1 MTRMNEAGFSGIFA
15 QSQRSERTNC
25 EKNRNRGILY
35 EDVVP
40 LTNILMD
47 YLDDAHGSEDLISGG
62 GKTTI
67 RNLGAEEVVPFL
79 KQNLRWRI
87 TDTTSRLLPY
97 RAESGLEIK
106 VAERVFVPPQGENLL
121 GTYGPSTLHP
131 EITTGMEGGY

>member
-1 MTRMNEAGFSGIFA
+1 MSTRHLAYFLRVNRFVRYAYDGSFNIHFFIGDVEGADPEKFMTRMNEAGFSGIFA

-67 RNLGAEEVVPFL
+67 RNLGAEEVVLFL
-79 KQNLRWRI
+79 
-87 TDTTSRLLPY
+87 
-97 RAESGLEIK
+97 
-106 VAERVFVPPQGENLL
+106 
-121 GTYGPSTLHP
+121 
-131 EITTGMEGGY
+131 